1 MFSLKISDGS
11 ILFSSCVSRHVD
23 EQTSKQGNMLYLF
36 KICEHSLSRK
46 ANLLV
51 NSSTRQLVNL
61 STVWQVGN
69 LLNINLSYKPCESAF
84 RF

>member
-36 KICEHSLSRK
+36 KICEYSLSRK

-51 NSSTRQLVNL
+51 NSSTRQFVNSL
-61 STVWQVGN
+61 ASWK
-69 LLNINLSYKPCESAF
+69 LAKH
-84 RF
+84 